1 MLIMMRKVGWF
12 DIYVNDIDRAQK
24 FYEVV
29 LGTTLV
35 SMDDPNDAS
44 VKMRAFEDDYQSHGA
59 AGALVQMEHASPGVG
74 GTAVYFTSDDCAVE
88 QGRVEKAGGSII
100 RPKFSIGDHGF
111 VSLVSDTEGN
121 MIGFHS
127 QR

>member
-1 MLIMMRKVGWF
+1 MMRKVGWF

-59 AGALVQMEHASPGVG
+59 AGCLLYTSPSPRDA
-74 GTAVYFTSDDCAVE
+74 TLSRMPSSA
-88 QGRVEKAGGSII
+88 
-100 RPKFSIGDHGF
+100 
-111 VSLVSDTEGN
+111 
-121 MIGFHS
+121 
-127 QR
+127 